1 MEIKDADVVKINAS
15 PSKKL
20 LSNEDLNELW

>member
-1 MEIKDADVVKINAS
+1 MKDADVVKINAS

>member
-1 MEIKDADVVKINAS
+1 MKDADVVELSAS

>member
-1 MEIKDADVVKINAS
+1 MKDADVVELNAS

-20 LSNEDLNELW
+20 LSIEDLNKLW